1 MSLSAYA
8 IAYVAENGDERESE
22 GSEPASTP
30 RLRAVPGGDAPDAGG
45 AADAVVL
52 LVEDDPSMRLLC
64 TVNLELSGF
73 RVVAASTGAQG
84 VELAETAGPFDL
96 VLLDVMLPDLGGF
109 DVAERLRDAP
119 ATGDVPIVF
128 LSARASPTDVSRGHG
143 AGAIDY
149 VPKPFD
155 PVALV
160 ERLRDDLELFR
171 RGGAD
176 VVRALR
182 FSHLHER

>member
-1 MSLSAYA
+1 VSLSAYA
-8 IAYVAENGDERESE
+8 IADAEHGDGHDPDPPS
-22 GSEPASTP
+22 PAETS
-30 RLRAVPGGDAPDAGG
+30 RLRAVPRAG
-45 AADAVVL
+45 AAGEEDREAVVL

-73 RVVAASTGAQG
+73 RVVAASTGAEA

-109 DVAERLRDAP
+109 DVAERLHA
-119 ATGDVPIVF
+119 ATATAEVPVVF
-128 LSARASPTDVSRGHG
+128 VSARVSARDVASGQA

-155 PVALV
+155 PVTLV

-171 RGGAD
+171 RSGAD

-182 FSHLHER
+182 FGHLRGT